1 MTARSRPGAAWRKA
15 WAPLLALA
23 LGSGCVIGYDWTL
36 APSRYPYFGDSA
48 SYIEMAQGLRS
59 DGRALVTP
67 WDVEPGDR
75 DAVPQPLFPPGFS
88 LLIAALTPLTGEVR
102 TAALIP
108 GRVAAALLPLLLLAM
123 FRRSLPDAALLCIG
137 VWVLLS
143 PGVRDWH
150 FVAYSDVPSLAL
162 AVVALGALA
171 RGIRAAGD
179 EARNPD
185 RRDSATASEPLR
197 PGWLLVAGFA
207 AGLVYGV
214 RNAGLAVLAASLATL
229 VYVAWSARGA
239 WRALIPWS
247 LGAAVPLTALAAYN
261 LNTFGELQPYTMPPS
276 ARPWPLNLSD
286 WAGAQLLDLL
296 VPLRAVEAL
305 PPFAA
310 VAVVGG
316 LLAAGVLFCWRVRRH
331 APQHRLLLLL
341 GAYVVTSGALLVLS
355 RSRYEWGSLIEP
367 RNTLQ
372 YTWAFALVLVL
383 VARGALPMRA
393 RRVAAAF
400 AVVALVVS
408 GADAALEARSLRAR
422 GPDQWLA
429 LSRDAEVM
437 AAARALPAEAL
448 IASNTAVLFR
458 IGVPRPVRQLDVGGD
473 DGDFAGSLELLRRA
487 AGPRAAAFLLV
498 CNEYTSEFTA
508 CRGQAAVTG
517 AACSRV
523 RSEPPVVAVCRLA
536 RPPALA
542 SKES

>member
-1 MTARSRPGAAWRKA
+1 MTTRSTPGAAWREA
-15 WAPLLALA
+15 RAPLLALA
-23 LGSGCVIGYDWTL
+23 LGCACVIGYDLTL
-36 APSRYPYFGDSA
+36 APSRYPYSGDSA

-88 LLIAALTPLTGEVR
+88 LLIAALTPLTGDVR

-108 GRVAAALLPLLLLAM
+108 GRVAAALLPLILLAM
-123 FRRSLPDAALLCIG
+123 FRRSLPDAALVGIG
-137 VWVLLS
+137 AWVLVS

-171 RGIRAAGD
+171 RGIGAAGEGAVVVD
-179 EARNPD
+179 PGNG
-185 RRDSATASEPLR
+185 ATAGARLR
-197 PGWLLVAGFA
+197 PGWLLLAGFA

-247 LGAAVPLTALAAYN
+247 AGAAAPLAALAVYN

-276 ARPWPLNLSD
+276 ARPWPLNLGD

-296 VPLRAVEAL
+296 VPPVAVDAL
-305 PPFAA
+305 PPFS
-310 VAVVGG
+310 AVVIVVG
-316 LLAAGVLFCWRVRRH
+316 LLAAGAVFCWRARRD
-331 APQHRLLLLL
+331 PSRHRLLTLL
-341 GAYVVTSGALLVLS
+341 GAYVVASGALLVLS

-372 YTWAFALVLVL
+372 YTWAFALALVL
-383 VARGALPMRA
+383 VARSALPVGALRM
-393 RRVAAAF
+393 AAAF
-400 AVVALVVS
+400 AVAALLVT
-408 GADAALEARSLRAR
+408 GAGAALEARELRER

-429 LSRDAEVM
+429 LSRDAHVM
-437 AAARALPAEAL
+437 AAARALPADAL

-508 CRGQAAVTG
+508 CRDQAAMTG
-517 AACSRV
+517 AECSRI

-542 SKES
+542 SKVP